1 MAACAFCYQ
10 IRKSIFISVS
20 AETAEEVNKM
30 SDYAVHV
37 DYDEILNGIQQLQK
51 VDKDFQNKLT
61 NLVKA
66 LMEIGRKLKR
76 TSSNEMLEQNEAEL
90 WKTYQQ
96 LQKERLRIL
105 DLSHEW
111 NSLREGLG
119 GFSSDLVLL
128 IQHAVDESVDH
139 VTVFVDTLRAH
150 IDILEIKNARRLSL
164 ITLAVSVTI
173 SYLALWEF
181 FAREFILTFQ
191 FPDGL
196 SPNLNYTLIVISLIP
211 MFWALVVAWR
221 YRVPK

>member
-1 MAACAFCYQ
+1 
-10 IRKSIFISVS
+10 
-20 AETAEEVNKM
+20 M

-37 DYDEILNGIQQLQK
+37 NYDEILQGIQQLQK

-61 NLVKA
+61 TLVKG

-76 TSSNEMLEQNEAEL
+76 TSSSETLEQDEAEL

-96 LQKERLRIL
+96 LQKERLSIL

-111 NSLREGLG
+111 NSLKERLG
-119 GFSSDLVLL
+119 GFNTELVPL
-128 IQHAVDESVDH
+128 IQNAVDESVDH

-191 FPDGL
+191 FPDGFT
-196 SPNLNYTLIVISLIP
+196 PNLNYTLTVISLIP

>member
-1 MAACAFCYQ
+1 M
-10 IRKSIFISVS
+10 RKSFFIFVS
-20 AETAEEVNKM
+20 NETAEEVNEM
-30 SDYAVHV
+30 SDFAVHV
-37 DYDEILNGIQQLQK
+37 DYDEILKGIQQLQK

-61 NLVKA
+61 TFVRA

-76 TSSNEMLEQNEAEL
+76 TSSNETLEQDEAEL

-111 NSLREGLG
+111 NSLRERLG

-128 IQHAVDESVDH
+128 IQNAVDESVDH

-181 FAREFILTFQ
+181 FAREFIFTFQ

>member
-1 MAACAFCYQ
+1 M
-10 IRKSIFISVS
+10 RKSIFIFVS
-20 AETAEEVNKM
+20 NETAEEVNEM
-30 SDYAVHV
+30 SDFAVHV
-37 DYDEILNGIQQLQK
+37 DFDEILKGIQQLQK

-61 NLVKA
+61 TLVKA

-76 TSSNEMLEQNEAEL
+76 TSSNETLEQDEAEL

-111 NSLREGLG
+111 NSLKERLG

-128 IQHAVDESVDH
+128 IQNAVDESVDH

-181 FAREFILTFQ
+181 FAREFIFTFQ

>member
-1 MAACAFCYQ
+1 
-10 IRKSIFISVS
+10 VS
-20 AETAEEVNKM
+20 NETAEEVNEM
-30 SDYAVHV
+30 SDFAVHV
-37 DYDEILNGIQQLQK
+37 DYDEILTGIQQLQK

-61 NLVKA
+61 TFVKA

-76 TSSNEMLEQNEAEL
+76 TSSNETLEQDEAEL

-111 NSLREGLG
+111 NSLRERLG

-128 IQHAVDESVDH
+128 IQNAVDESIDH

-181 FAREFILTFQ
+181 FAREFIFTFQ

>member
-1 MAACAFCYQ
+1 M
-10 IRKSIFISVS
+10 RKSFFIFVS
-20 AETAEEVNKM
+20 NETAEEVNEM
-30 SDYAVHV
+30 SDFAVHV
-37 DYDEILNGIQQLQK
+37 DYDEILKGIQQLQK

-61 NLVKA
+61 TFVRA

-76 TSSNEMLEQNEAEL
+76 TSSNETLEQDEAEL

-111 NSLREGLG
+111 NSLKERLG

-128 IQHAVDESVDH
+128 IQNAVDESVDH

-181 FAREFILTFQ
+181 FAREFIFTFQ

>member
-1 MAACAFCYQ
+1 M
-10 IRKSIFISVS
+10 RKSFLVCVS
-20 AETAEEVNKM
+20 YETAREVDEV

-37 DYDEILNGIQQLQK
+37 DYDEILRGIEQLQRA
-51 VDKDFQNKLT
+51 DEDFRSKLIT
-61 NLVKA
+61 LVNA

-76 TSSNEMLEQNEAEL
+76 TTSNETLEQDEVEL
-90 WKTYQQ
+90 WRTYQE

-111 NSLREGLG
+111 NSLKERLSVLDSE
-119 GFSSDLVLL
+119 LVFL
-128 IQHAVDESVDH
+128 IQDAVDESVDH

-150 IDILEIKNARRLSL
+150 IDILEIKNARRLGL

-181 FAREFILTFQ
+181 FARELILTFH
-191 FPDGL
+191 FPAGL
-196 SPNLNYTLIVISLIP
+196 SPNLNYALIVLSLIP
-211 MFWALVVAWR
+211 MFWALVVTWH

>member
-1 MAACAFCYQ
+1 M
-10 IRKSIFISVS
+10 RKSIFIFVS
-20 AETAEEVNKM
+20 NETAEEVNEM

-37 DYDEILNGIQQLQK
+37 DYDEILKGIQQLQK

-61 NLVKA
+61 TLVKA

-76 TSSNEMLEQNEAEL
+76 TSSNETLEQDEAEL

-111 NSLREGLG
+111 NSLRESLG

-196 SPNLNYTLIVISLIP
+196 SPNLNYTLIVLSLVP